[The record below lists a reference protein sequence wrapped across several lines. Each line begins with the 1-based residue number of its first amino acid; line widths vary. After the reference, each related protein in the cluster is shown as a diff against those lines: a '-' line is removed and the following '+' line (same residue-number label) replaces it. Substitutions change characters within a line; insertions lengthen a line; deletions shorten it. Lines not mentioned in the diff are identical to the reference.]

1 MRVIYLDAALVG
13 ELGHF
18 AGACRSVTAALRK
31 AGHEV
36 IVCGHQ
42 QVAAGLKDELQVQP
56 LFRLH
61 PNARLNEDPLCGW
74 LSTHLQVTKITNED
88 LARIQGVTA
97 NDLVVYD
104 CPRPAQISAVVQW
117 AQQQFRPES
126 CPRIIF
132 LPGWPTGV
140 AVERGESGVATAWRI
155 LDQLSCLY
163 RFAAQ
168 QIHPAFRTKIRF
180 GCPDI
185 SGTAAEAYQFLLNYP
200 VSALP
205 AFQRATVDSR
215 DRTTVTDP
223 VVAFLGEQRF
233 DKGYP
238 LVPGIVRDL
247 LAKELQLKILV
258 QNSWDKLEEQNRELQ
273 EIAARDTRLTLR
285 IGTLS
290 KQEWH
295 QQLFEADLVVLPY
308 HPSTYGTNISGV
320 GAEALANGIPQVVP
334 ANTGM
339 ARLVQRYGNPGV
351 IVPASEQ
358 AAFVDG
364 VMQAV
369 QTYQALA
376 ARAAAARE
384 QWANENTPENLAAAL
399 CNG

>member
-1 MRVIYLDAALVG
+1 MRVIYLDAALIG

-18 AGACRSVTAALRK
+18 AGVCRSVKAALTD

-36 IVCGHQ
+36 VVCGHQ
-42 QVAAGLKDELQVQP
+42 QVDTRLQEELQIQR

-61 PNARLNEDPLCGW
+61 PNARLSEDPLCGW
-74 LSTHLQVTKITNED
+74 LVSYSQAAKVTVED
-88 LARIQGVTA
+88 LSRLEGLTA
-97 NDLVVYD
+97 NDLVIYD

-117 AQQQFRPES
+117 AQQRFQPQT

-132 LPGWPTGV
+132 MPGWPTGL
-140 AVERGESGVATAWRI
+140 AVERNESGAATSWRI
-155 LDQLSCLY
+155 FDQASCLY
-163 RFAAQ
+163 RLAAQ
-168 QIHPAFRTKIRF
+168 QIHPAFRQKFRF
-180 GCPDI
+180 GCPEP
-185 SGTAAEAYQFLLNYP
+185 SGAAAEAYSFLLNHP
-200 VSALP
+200 VASLP
-205 AFQRATVDSR
+205 AVHRSTVGPR
-215 DRTTVTDP
+215 DRLGVDVP
-223 VVAFLGEQRF
+223 NVAFLGEQRF

-238 LVPGIVRDL
+238 LVPGIVREL
-247 LAKELQLKILV
+247 LARDGKLKVLV
-258 QNSWDKLEEQNRELQ
+258 QNSWERMEEQNRELQ
-273 EIAARDTRLTLR
+273 EIAARDSRLTLR

-290 KQEWH
+290 KPDWN

-308 HPSTYGTNISGV
+308 HLSTYGTNISGV

-358 AAFVDG
+358 DAFVDG

-384 QWANENTPENLAAAL
+384 QWANENAPENLAAAL
-399 CNG
+399 CNW